1 MKARCFKWR
10 PFKDVQGGD
19 LNDIRRIG
27 AAVADVV
34 RRRREARLSKA
45 KIIIGSDLD
54 TESYTGAGGCR

>member
-1 MKARCFKWR
+1 MKARRFGKR
-10 PFKDVQGGD
+10 PFGVVSVESLGDV
-19 LNDIRRIG
+19 RRIG